1 VSPSLR
7 LVVVSLSLLGPLLLG
22 PSLVGSGG
30 AALSA
35 PKPVAID
42 YADSGYVRL
51 DPMWASTRA
60 NDERLILAVFEGLTR
75 IDAVTGKVAPAAAES
90 WTSASDGRSWTFT
103 LRAGAKWTDGTPVK
117 AQDFVRAWKRILD
130 VERDDPS
137 PWRSHLR
144 PIRGVGA
151 MLDNDYGRRVLERL
165 QKEIGELVKEHKEG
179 VPGRALRDVVEASGL
194 KAVVGVQDQPLLKK
208 LTRWGDDRFPPK
220 QAAEVLEVL
229 KSERRARKTPTFEA
243 YDAFGVSQGAIAKD
257 DRTLVVET
265 EGWVPALPELLARG
279 VFSPLPEA
287 MKEGREV
294 GDRPD
299 VFVGNGP
306 FKLLARGA
314 PPGGGTMPTPSV
326 VHVVKCPSYNGPA
339 PAQVDEIRCWT
350 DEPGQEE
357 IRRFQS
363 KQLQWLASPHEELK
377 KEIEALPGF
386 RTRPTGGVVCL
397 RLRADGEP
405 FEKRAARR
413 ALALA
418 IDRTRLLKTFW
429 PAAEAAERLVPP
441 MVKGLGAGVR
451 APAFDAAQALASLK
465 EAGYG
470 PEKEPAFDLR
480 YAEEQAPLDGAAK
493 SLAAGWSKHLKIGE
507 VSWMIEVTAE
517 VTRVLRAGTYTA
529 FVTMVR
535 GGYDDPLAFLEGFSA
550 SAPDG
555 GLGWKDEAF
564 EAFLA
569 GAKDVDAAAAQPDL
583 LLGKATRPTTKEL
596 LASVKASPS
605 EANRSALRQALLL
618 EAEQRLLDEA
628 VVVPLAF
635 LRTPEVLGGVT
646 GLGSDAAWSNPAFV
660 GSLRDAKRVP

>member
-1 VSPSLR
+1 MSRSLR
-7 LVVVSLSLLGPLLLG
+7 LLVASLLLLG
-22 PSLVGSGG
+22 AGRT
-30 AALSA
+30 ATSA
-35 PKPVAID
+35 PKGVAID

-75 IDAVTGKVAPAAAES
+75 IDAVTGKVAPAAAER
-90 WTSASDGRSWTFT
+90 WTSATDGRSWTFT
-103 LRAGAKWTDGTPVK
+103 LRAGATWTDGTPVK
-117 AQDFVRAWKRILD
+117 AQDFVRGWKRILD

-137 PWRSHLR
+137 PWRSQLR

-151 MLDNDYGRRVLERL
+151 MLDNDYGRRVMERL

-179 VPGRALRDVVEASGL
+179 VPGRALRDVVESCGL
-194 KAVVGVQDQPLLKK
+194 KAVVGVQDQPLLRK
-208 LTRWGDDRFPPK
+208 LTRWGEDRFPPK

-229 KSERRARKTPTFEA
+229 KNERRARKGPTFDA
-243 YDAFGVSQGAIAKD
+243 YDAFGVSLGAIAKD

-279 VFSPLPEA
+279 IFSPLPEA
-287 MKEGREV
+287 MKEGREI

-299 VFVGNGP
+299 AFVGNGP

-326 VHVVKCPSYNGPA
+326 VHVVKSPTYNGPA

-350 DEPGQEE
+350 DEPGPEE

-363 KQLQWLASPHEELK
+363 KQLQWLATPHEELK

-386 RTRPTGGVVCL
+386 RTRPTGAVVCL
-397 RLRADGEP
+397 RLRADGDP

-413 ALALA
+413 ALALSTERA
-418 IDRTRLLKTFW
+418 RMLKTFW
-429 PAAEAAERLVPP
+429 PAAEPAERLVPS

-451 APAFDAAQALASLK
+451 APALDPAQALASLK
-465 EAGYG
+465 EAGYST
-470 PEKEPAFDLR
+470 EKEPAFDLR
-480 YAEEQAPLDGAAK
+480 YAEEQPALDGTAER
-493 SLAAGWSKHLKIGE
+493 LAQGWSKHLKIGQ
-507 VSWMIEVTAE
+507 VGHIIEVTAE
-517 VTRVLRAGTYTA
+517 VSRVLRAGTYTA
-529 FVTMVR
+529 FVTVVR
-535 GGYDDPLAFLEGFSA
+535 GAYDDPLAFLEVFSA
-550 SAPDG
+550 AAPDG
-555 GLGWKDEAF
+555 GLGWKDEPF

-569 GAKDVDAAAAQPDL
+569 GARDVDAAAAKPEVL
-583 LLGKATRPTTKEL
+583 LAAATRASTKEL
-596 LASVKASPS
+596 LASVQAGAS
-605 EANRSALRQALLL
+605 EANRSALRQALLV

-628 VVVPLAF
+628 VVVPLVF
-635 LRTPEVLGGVT
+635 VRTPEVLGDVT

-660 GSLRDAKRVP
+660 GSLRDAKRAP